1 MGAAD
6 IYVQPSYYEAYST
19 TVCGARALG
28 KIIVA
33 TDVGGMREQIK
44 SMENGII
51 APVDAKA
58 ISIAI
63 CRLLDD
69 VRLHERIR
77 EAAQGNA
84 FDPIR
89 NMEEYKEKILK

>member
-1 MGAAD
+1 
-6 IYVQPSYYEAYST
+6 
-19 TVCGARALG
+19 
-28 KIIVA
+28 
-33 TDVGGMREQIK
+33 MREQIK

-69 VRLHERIR
+69 VGLHERIR
-77 EAAQGNA
+77 EAAQGNV

>member
-1 MGAAD
+1 
-6 IYVQPSYYEAYST
+6 
-19 TVCGARALG
+19 
-28 KIIVA
+28 
-33 TDVGGMREQIK
+33 MREQIK